1 MKTTLLAFAFLISIG
16 PSGRRTG
23 PWGKLSAGP
32 IASLRSPDK
41 HQRLE
46 LALDTA
52 GNLTYRYLSGD
63 TVIIDWSPL
72 GFITTADN
80 PRHLAKTRI
89 TTITAPISYSH
100 KFAWPLGENATI
112 DNTYNQFSVSC
123 RRGSLVFTL
132 DIRLYNG
139 SAAFRYLLP
148 KKLAIRRE
156 LTGFQPQGAY
166 LLYQYNQESVF
177 TPTAIDTLQKTCDL
191 PATLTN
197 GYTYVNIGEADNEDY
212 TKAEL
217 IKSKNGL
224 ALTYPRDTVV
234 TLRGA
239 MPWRTISIAST
250 AIGLHRCSDLNL
262 KLTPPEASPQN
273 IRPGKLI
280 RAKLTTR
287 AGLDCIDFAAKHHF
301 QYVLFD
307 AGWYGAE
314 FRTVSDPAKPIAAI
328 DMPAVIRY
336 GKAHGIGI
344 ILYVNYAGLRARLD
358 TILPLYKQWGVA
370 GLKFG
375 FVDGLTQDGIRWLA
389 KAIKKTTAKGF
400 ILDIHDNYKP
410 TGLSRRWPGLLTQ
423 EGVRGDEHGPDAFH
437 TTVLPFTRFLA
448 GPADFTFC
456 YPNVRNSFAK
466 NLKVSKAQQLALTVI
481 YFSPLQSIFWYGD
494 PNDYTDEKD
503 IEFFTFVPTVW
514 DETHYLA
521 GEIGKYISV
530 ARRHGDT
537 WFIGNAAGPQE
548 VTTSVRLDFLKAQ
561 RTYDATIYE
570 DDGHGGIAIRHEEV
584 KAHDLLN
591 IHLPAAGGEAMIL
604 RPASSQR
611 RATQQPLTP
620 QGTGFSAV

>member
-1 MKTTLLAFAFLISIG
+1 MKTTLFALAFLISVG
-16 PSGRRTG
+16 AP
-23 PWGKLSAGP
+23 AGP
-32 IASLRSPDK
+32 IASLRSPNK
-41 HQRLE
+41 RQHLE

-52 GNLTYRYLSGD
+52 GNLIYHYLSGD

-72 GFITTADN
+72 GFITDK
-80 PRHLAKTRI
+80 LLSKTRI
-89 TTITAPISYSH
+89 TAVSSPKSYSQR
-100 KFAWPLGENATI
+100 FAWPLGENDTI
-112 DNTYNQFSVSC
+112 DNTYNGLTVSC
-123 RRGSLVFTL
+123 RRGNLAFAL
-132 DIRLYNG
+132 DIRLYDG
-139 SAAFRYLLP
+139 SAAFRYRLP
-148 KKLAIRRE
+148 PKNGVKNETITIRRE
-156 LTGFQPQGAY
+156 LTGFRLRGAY
-166 LLYQYNQESVF
+166 TLYQYNQESVF
-177 TPTAIDTLQKTCDL
+177 TPTATDTLQKTCDL

-197 GYTYVNIGEADNEDY
+197 GHTYISIGESDNDDY

-217 IKSKNGL
+217 AATANGL
-224 ALTYPRDTVV
+224 TLTYPHDTLVEIQDH
-234 TLRGA
+234 T
-239 MPWRTISIAST
+239 PWRTISIAST
-250 AIGLHRCSDLNL
+250 AIGLHRCSELNL
-262 KLTPPEASPQN
+262 KLTPQGAANPKN

-301 QYVLFD
+301 QYILFD

-314 FRTVSDPAKPIAAI
+314 FRTISDPTKSIAAI

-336 GKAHGIGI
+336 GKAHRIGI
-344 ILYVNYAGLRARLD
+344 ILYVNYVGLRAHLD

-375 FVDGLTQDGIRWLA
+375 FVDGITQDGIRWLA
-389 KAIKKTTAKGF
+389 KAIKKATARGF

-410 TGLSRRWPGLLTQ
+410 TGLSHRWPGLLTQ
-423 EGVRGDEHGPDAFH
+423 EGIRGDEHGPDAFH

-456 YPNVRNSFAK
+456 YPNARNSFAK
-466 NLKVSKAQQLALTVI
+466 NLHVSKAQQLALTVI

-494 PNDYTDEKD
+494 PNDYTNEKD
-503 IEFFTFVPTVW
+503 IEFFTLVPTVW

-537 WFIGNAAGPQE
+537 WFIGNAAGPQG
-548 VTTSVRLDFLKAQ
+548 VTASLRLDFLKAQ
-561 RTYDATIYE
+561 RTYDATIYQ
-570 DDGHGGIAIRHEEV
+570 DDGHGGIAIRHEEL

-604 RPASSQR
+604 R
-611 RATQQPLTP
+611 
-620 QGTGFSAV
+620 

>member
-1 MKTTLLAFAFLISIG
+1 MKTILLALACLISVRAI
-16 PSGRRTG
+16 S
-23 PWGKLSAGP
+23 GP

-41 HQRLE
+41 RQHLE
-46 LALDTA
+46 VALDTA
-52 GNLTYRYLSGD
+52 GNLIYRYLSGG

-72 GFITTADN
+72 GFITTTDDAN
-80 PRHLAKTRI
+80 HLPKTGI
-89 TTITAPISYSH
+89 TTVSRPISYSH
-100 KFAWPLGENATI
+100 KIAWPLGENAAI
-112 DNTYNQFSVSC
+112 DNTYNELSVSC
-123 RRGSLVFTL
+123 RRDNLTFAL
-132 DIRLYNG
+132 DIRLYDG
-139 SAAFRYLLP
+139 SAAFRYRLP
-148 KKLAIRRE
+148 KNKSVTIRRE
-156 LTGFQPQGAY
+156 LTGFRPQGACTI
-166 LLYQYNQESVF
+166 YQYNQESVF

-197 GYTYVNIGEADNEDY
+197 GHTYISIGEADNEDY

-217 IKSKNGL
+217 APAPGGL
-224 ALTYPRDTVV
+224 TIVYPHDTAVALQEHT
-234 TLRGA
+234 
-239 MPWRTISIAST
+239 PWRTISIAST
-250 AIGLHRCSDLNL
+250 AIGLHACSELNL
-262 KLTPPEASPQN
+262 KLTPHGESPKN

-287 AGLDCIDFAAKHHF
+287 AGLDCIDFAVRHNF
-301 QYVLFD
+301 QYILFD

-314 FRTVSDPAKPIAAI
+314 FRTVSDPTKTIAAI

-336 GKAHGIGI
+336 GKEHGIGV
-344 ILYVNYAGLRARLD
+344 ILYVNYVGLRTHLD
-358 TILPLYKQWGVA
+358 TILPLYKKWGVA

-389 KAIKKTTAKGF
+389 KAIEKTAAKGF

-410 TGLSRRWPGLLTQ
+410 TGLSHRWPALLTQ
-423 EGVRGDEHGPDAFH
+423 EGIRGDEHGPDAFH

-456 YPNVRNSFAK
+456 YPNGRNSFAK
-466 NLKVSKAQQLALTVI
+466 NFRVSKAQQLALTVI

-521 GEIGKYISV
+521 GEIGKYVSV
-530 ARRHGDT
+530 ARRHRDT
-537 WFIGNAAGPQE
+537 WFIGNAAGPND
-548 VTTSVRLDFLKAQ
+548 VTANIRLEFLEAQ

-570 DDGHGGIAIRHEEV
+570 DDGHGGIAIRHEEF
-584 KAHDLLN
+584 KKHDLLN
-591 IHLPAAGGEAMIL
+591 IHLPAAGGEALIL

-611 RATQQPLTP
+611 RATQQP
-620 QGTGFSAV
+620 ARH